1 VAFIDAKKTEDFM
14 YLVTEYCN
22 QGTIE
27 DLIMTHNLSEE
38 GVLSYF
44 KQIADAFKYIRQK
57 KILHRDV
64 KP

>member
-1 VAFIDAKKTEDFM
+1 LLQEINVLRKLKHKNIVAFIDAKKTEDFM

-38 GVLSYF
+38 GVLEYF
-44 KQIADAFKYIRQK
+44 R
-57 KILHRDV
+57 
-64 KP
+64 